1 MTNYVLRLNSDELLH
16 KFFVAQEKFPGKNDW
31 ILTVKENLKHLNINL
46 TLNEIKRKTVV
57 QFKKIVKEK
66 IKQAALKYLINISI
80 SKEHSKMNNLKYDK
94 LSMQEYFCSTNFNK
108 IESQSL
114 FKYRTRMSNFA
125 ANFPNGR
132 STVICPICED
142 ESTTD
147 SESHSFI
154 CEKMITLLPEI
165 SNNSSMDIYS
175 KDIKTM
181 KSGMEAL
188 TRILNLRSE
197 LFD

>member
-1 MTNYVLRLNSDELLH
+1 M
-16 KFFVAQEKFPGKNDW
+16 
-31 ILTVKENLKHLNINL
+31 I
-46 TLNEIKRKTVV
+46 
-57 QFKKIVKEK
+57 
-66 IKQAALKYLINISI
+66 
-80 SKEHSKMNNLKYDK
+80 NLKYDK
-94 LSMQEYFCSTNFNK
+94 LSMQEYFCSSSFNK
-108 IESQSL
+108 IESQLL
-114 FKYRTRMSNFA
+114 FKYRTRMSNFG

-132 STVICPICED
+132 STVVCPICED
-142 ESTTD
+142 DSTTD

-154 CEKMITLLPEI
+154 CEKMNILLPGI
-165 SNNSSMDIYS
+165 SNHNSMDIYS

>member
-1 MTNYVLRLNSDELLH
+1 M
-16 KFFVAQEKFPGKNDW
+16 
-31 ILTVKENLKHLNINL
+31 

-132 STVICPICED
+132 STIICPICED

-154 CEKMITLLPEI
+154 CEKMIILLPEI
-165 SNNSSMDIYS
+165 SKNSSMDIYS

-188 TRILNLRSE
+188 TQILNLRSE